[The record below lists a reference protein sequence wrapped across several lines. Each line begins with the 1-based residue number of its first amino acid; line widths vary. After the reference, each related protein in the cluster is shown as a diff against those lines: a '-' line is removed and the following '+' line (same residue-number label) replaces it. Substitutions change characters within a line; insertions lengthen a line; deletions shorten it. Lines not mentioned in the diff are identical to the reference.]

1 MPLLANDLPLLRVC
15 SFSHPS
21 GSRDGDVC
29 RPFGEPVARASLP
42 RDQLVSVTSWNAQP
56 ND

>member
-15 SFSHPS
+15 SFSRPARCRDDRHISAVPANPRTLL
-21 GSRDGDVC
+21 SRV
-29 RPFGEPVARASLP
+29 
-42 RDQLVSVTSWNAQP
+42 QLISVTSWKAQP